1 MAGRKKGIAPEDL
14 HSKLKEDVKR
24 FGFTQREIADKLGT
38 TQENVSKALT
48 GYGAEALRIRI
59 AQWLISEKNLDEK
72 RYFPDETQENEK
84 MIASMQRTLVKL
96 STVIQGMDERLKKIE
111 EKLEG

>member
-1 MAGRKKGIAPEDL
+1 MADRKKGIAPEDL
-14 HSKLKEDVKR
+14 HSKLKEDAKR
-24 FGFTQREIADKLGT
+24 FGYTQRDIAEKLGT

-59 AQWLISEKNLDEK
+59 AQFFISEKKVDEK
-72 RYFPDETQENEK
+72 RYFPDETQENERIIMSIQK
-84 MIASMQRTLVKL
+84 TLVKL
-96 STVIQGMDERLKKIE
+96 NTVVESMDERLKKIE